1 MSTFTAQPTD
11 DISIATIRALAADV
25 VGKANSGHPGAPMG
39 MAPVA
44 HVLFT
49 RFFNANPKSSKW
61 FNRDRFVLSNGHACA
76 LQYILLH
83 LLGYKLSMDDLKQFR
98 QLDSLTPGHPEAGHT
113 DGIEV
118 TTGPL
123 GQGFSN
129 AVGLAIAQAHLGATF
144 NKDGFDLINNYTYV
158 FLGDGCLME
167 GVASE
172 AASLAGHLQLGNL
185 IAIYDDNHISIDG
198 DTAVAFT
205 ENVEQRFQSYGWHT
219 LHVDNGDTDLE
230 SIYNAIAEAQKEKS
244 KPTLIRL
251 RTTIGYGSKQQ
262 GTHGVHGSPLK
273 ADDITS
279 LKAKFGLPS
288 DQSFY
293 VPPKTYETYSAVAA
307 RGAKLEAAWKDLL
320 ASYAQ
325 KYPVEHAELTRRI
338 AGKLPENWEKSL
350 PVYKPSDAAQA
361 SRKLSEIVLSAIV
374 PKLPELVGGSA
385 DLTGSNLTR
394 TKTMID
400 FQPESTGL
408 GSYKGTYIRFG
419 VREHG
424 MAAIANGLHA
434 YGGIIPFVATFMN
447 FVSYAAGAV
456 RLSALSK
463 HQVIWVA
470 THDSIGLGEDGPTHQ
485 PIETAVHLRALP
497 NCDFWRPADGNE
509 TSAAYYSALTRTQTP
524 SILSLSRQ
532 NLPNLEG
539 STIERALKGG
549 YVLHEVQGEDLTI
562 VSTGSEV
569 SIVLEAATKLKE
581 AGIKTRVVS
590 LPCWSIFDLQP
601 AEYKLSVL
609 RSGAPILAVE
619 ALSTLGWQKYSHEAF
634 GLTGWGASGPYKQV
648 YEKFG
653 LTGPN
658 IAAVGKKVVDFYK
671 KKGGEVI
678 SPLLKAIDAIGGEH
692 L

>member
-1 MSTFTAQPTD
+1 MSSFTPEPTD
-11 DISIATIRALAADV
+11 DVCIATIRTLAADV

-44 HVLFT
+44 HVLFS
-49 RFFNANPKSSKW
+49 RFLNANPKNSKW

-123 GQGFSN
+123 GQGFAN
-129 AVGLAIAQAHLGATF
+129 AVGLAIAQTHLGAVY
-144 NKDGFDLINNYTYV
+144 NKDGYDLINNYTYM
-158 FLGDGCLME
+158 FTGDGCLME

-205 ENVEQRFQSYGWHT
+205 ENVEQRFLAYGWQV
-219 LHVDNGDTDLE
+219 LHVDNGDNDLAG
-230 SIYNAIAEAQKEKS
+230 IYNAIAEARKEKS
-244 KPTLIRL
+244 KPTIIRL

-273 ADDITS
+273 ADDIIQ
-279 LKAKFGLPS
+279 LKAKFNFPT
-288 DQSFY
+288 DQAFH
-293 VPPKTYETYSAVAA
+293 VPKETYDTYAAVAA
-307 RGAKLEAAWKDLL
+307 RGAKLESEWNKLL
-320 ASYAQ
+320 SAYSEKFPKEY
-325 KYPVEHAELTRRI
+325 AELTRRI
-338 AGKLPENWEKSL
+338 AGKLPDGWQKSL

-361 SRKLSEIVLSAIV
+361 SRKLSEIVLTAITPV
-374 PKLPELVGGSA
+374 LPEMVGGSA

-394 TKTMID
+394 TKAMVD
-400 FQPESTGL
+400 FQPPSTGL
-408 GSYKGTYIRFG
+408 GNYAGTYIRYG

-424 MAAIANGLHA
+424 MGAIGNGLAA

-456 RLSALSK
+456 RLSALSH

-485 PIETAVHLRALP
+485 PVETAVHLRAIP
-497 NCDFWRPADGNE
+497 NLAFWRPADGNE
-509 TSAAYYSALTRTQTP
+509 TSAAYLVALESSRTP
-524 SILSLSRQ
+524 SVLSLSRQ

-539 STIERALKGG
+539 STIERASKGG
-549 YVLHEVQGEDLTI
+549 YVLYEVDNEDLTI

-569 SIVLEAATKLKE
+569 SIALAAAGKLKE
-581 AGIKTRVVS
+581 QGIKTRVVS
-590 LPCWSIFDLQP
+590 LPCWLVFDQQP
-601 AEYKLSVL
+601 EEYRLSVL
-609 RSGAPILAVE
+609 RSGAPILSLE
-619 ALSTLGWQKYSHEAF
+619 ALSTVGWAKYSHEQY
-634 GLTGWGASGPYKQV
+634 GLTGWGMSAPYQKI
-648 YEKFG
+648 YERVG
-653 LTGPN
+653 ITPDN
-658 IAAVGKKVVDFYK
+658 IAVVGKKVVDFYK

-678 SPLLKAIDAIGGEH
+678 SPLVKAF
-692 L
+692 